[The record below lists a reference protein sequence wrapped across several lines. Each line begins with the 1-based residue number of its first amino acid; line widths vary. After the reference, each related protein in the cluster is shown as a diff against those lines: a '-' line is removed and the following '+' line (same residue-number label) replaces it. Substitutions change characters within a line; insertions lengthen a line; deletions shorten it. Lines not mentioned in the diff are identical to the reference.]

1 MTESNNQ
8 NKSSKIATI
17 LKEILTGDIFSKQFF
32 ARQIWV
38 IVLTVILSFF
48 YMNNRM
54 ICEQSYKEIH
64 RLRKELTNEKYISV
78 YNESKLLQIS
88 RIGTIKELVNKHQ
101 LNLVEENMPAYKINM
116 TKPETDNQWN
126 GFPTY
131 GYFYT

>member
-32 ARQIWV
+32 ARQIGV

-64 RLRKELTNEKYISV
+64 RLRKELTNQKYISV

-116 TKPETDNQWN
+116 TKPETDNQ
-126 GFPTY
+126 
-131 GYFYT
+131 

>member
-32 ARQIWV
+32 ARQIGV

-116 TKPETDNQWN
+116 TKPETDNQ
-126 GFPTY
+126 
-131 GYFYT
+131 

>member
-1 MTESNNQ
+1 MTGTENQ
-8 NKSSKIATI
+8 NKKTKIGNI

-32 ARQIWV
+32 ARQIGV
-38 IVLTVILSFF
+38 IVLIVILSFF

-64 RLRKELTNEKYISV
+64 RLRKELNNEKYISV

-101 LNLVEENMPAYKINM
+101 LNLIEENMPAYKINI
-116 TKPETDNQWN
+116 TKPETDKQWN

-131 GYFYT
+131 GCFYT

>member
-32 ARQIWV
+32 ARQIGV

-101 LNLVEENMPAYKINM
+101 LNLVEENMPAYKMNM
-116 TKPETDNQWN
+116 TKPETDNQ
-126 GFPTY
+126 
-131 GYFYT
+131 

>member
-8 NKSSKIATI
+8 NKSSKIATL

-32 ARQIWV
+32 ARQIGV

-101 LNLVEENMPAYKINM
+101 LNLVEENMPAYKINL
-116 TKPETDNQWN
+116 TKPETDNQ
-126 GFPTY
+126 
-131 GYFYT
+131 

>member
-32 ARQIWV
+32 ARQIGV

-64 RLRKELTNEKYISV
+64 RLHKELTNQKYISV

-116 TKPETDNQWN
+116 TKPETDNQ
-126 GFPTY
+126 
-131 GYFYT
+131 

>member
-32 ARQIWV
+32 ARQIGV

-101 LNLVEENMPAYKINM
+101 LNLVEENMPAYKINL
-116 TKPETDNQWN
+116 TKPETDNPWN

-131 GYFYT
+131 GCFYT

>member
-32 ARQIWV
+32 ARQIGV

-101 LNLVEENMPAYKINM
+101 LNLVEENMPAYKINI
-116 TKPETDNQWN
+116 TKPETDNQ
-126 GFPTY
+126 
-131 GYFYT
+131 

>member
-32 ARQIWV
+32 ARQIGV

-64 RLRKELTNEKYISV
+64 RLRKELTNQKYISV

-101 LNLVEENMPAYKINM
+101 LNLVEENMPAYKIIM
-116 TKPETDNQWN
+116 TKPETDNQ
-126 GFPTY
+126 
-131 GYFYT
+131 